1 MNLRSKLRDVARQQQ
16 DLIASRTKEVRSLKK
31 GELKKLFVEGSELD
45 KSLAE
50 FELMKIGLRKDTK
63 KLMRFIV
70 EETANAEFK
79 KALSEAGF
87 KLVGHIEKV

>member
-31 GELKKLFVEGSELD
+31 GELKKLLVEGNALE

-70 EETANAEFK
+70 EETANASFEE
-79 KALSEAGF
+79 ALSEAGF